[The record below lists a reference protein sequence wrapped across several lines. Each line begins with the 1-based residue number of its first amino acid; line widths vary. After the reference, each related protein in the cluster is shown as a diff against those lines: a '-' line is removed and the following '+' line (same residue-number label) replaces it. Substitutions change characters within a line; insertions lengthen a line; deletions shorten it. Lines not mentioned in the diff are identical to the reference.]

1 MDYTMDDVKRMLR
14 TVSEIMRAGLAED
27 ATPEEKEKMHRLVS
41 NDLEVSRAMI
51 ESILEAGQENED
63 M

>member
-51 ESILEAGQENED
+51 GSRTGK
-63 M
+63 

>member
-1 MDYTMDDVKRMLR
+1 MNYSMDDVKRRLR

-41 NDLEVSRAMI
+41 DDLKVSGAMI
-51 ESILEAGQENED
+51 ESILESGHNSAE
-63 M
+63 